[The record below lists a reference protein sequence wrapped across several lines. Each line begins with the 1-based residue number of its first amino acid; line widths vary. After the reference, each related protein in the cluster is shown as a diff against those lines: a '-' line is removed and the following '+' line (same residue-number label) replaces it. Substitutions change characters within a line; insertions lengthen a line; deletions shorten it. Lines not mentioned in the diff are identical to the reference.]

1 MKVVGIDPG
10 LSSTGV
16 GIIQG
21 NGLKVDCFS
30 FGSIE
35 TSKNT
40 PLPGRLDN
48 IYSGLISLLQKE
60 QPDLLVIED
69 VFSLKKYPRSGIT
82 LGQVSGVILL
92 AGFRA
97 GVRAIQVPV
106 REAKQ
111 VLTGNGNADKRQME
125 QAVRHQLNLK
135 NRIQPDHASD
145 ALGMALIGLY
155 RYAKGIS

>member
-16 GIIQG
+16 GIVQG
-21 NGLKVDCFS
+21 NGFKVDSFS

-40 PLPGRLDN
+40 PLPDRLDN
-48 IYSGLISLLQKE
+48 IYSGLLSLLQKE
-60 QPDLLVIED
+60 QPDLLAIED

-92 AGFRA
+92 AGYRSR
-97 GVRAIQVPV
+97 VKAIKIPV

-111 VLTGNGNADKRQME
+111 VLTGNGNADKKQME
-125 QAVRHQLNLK
+125 KAVRHQLNLK

-145 ALGMALIGLY
+145 ALGLALIGLY
-155 RYAKGIS
+155 RYGKRTD